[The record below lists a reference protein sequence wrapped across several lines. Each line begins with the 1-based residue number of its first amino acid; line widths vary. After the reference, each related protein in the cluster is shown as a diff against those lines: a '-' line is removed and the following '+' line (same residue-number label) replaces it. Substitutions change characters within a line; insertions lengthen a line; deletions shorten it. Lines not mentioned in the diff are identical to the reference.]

1 MGEKAHRPMNTAP
14 TDTKEN
20 LIRIIKD
27 LLHTD
32 EDLDFLLLLKKVNL
46 EKLVS
51 VVRAGTGR

>member
-1 MGEKAHRPMNTAP
+1 MNTAS

>member
-1 MGEKAHRPMNTAP
+1 MNTA
-14 TDTKEN
+14 TNDTKEN

-27 LLHTD
+27 LLRTD

>member
-1 MGEKAHRPMNTAP
+1 MGEKARRPMNTAS